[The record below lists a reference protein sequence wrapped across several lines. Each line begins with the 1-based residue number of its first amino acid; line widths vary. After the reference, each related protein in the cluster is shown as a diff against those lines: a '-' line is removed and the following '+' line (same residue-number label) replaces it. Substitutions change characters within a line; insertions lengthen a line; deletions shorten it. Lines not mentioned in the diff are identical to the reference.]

1 MKKVMEFVVGEFNVV
16 SLGLRIKRLDR
27 IWLNILVLLVVMVVE
42 FIIVLFR
49 DYKHNIVP
57 SPEKFKDLRN
67 NFNNHLPAVLSP
79 FQQISLSFIPSLP
92 LP

>member
-1 MKKVMEFVVGEFNVV
+1 MVWSVELVKKVMEFVVGEFNVV

-49 DYKHNIVP
+49 DYKHYIVT
-57 SPEKFKDLRN
+57 SPEKFKD
-67 NFNNHLPAVLSP
+67 
-79 FQQISLSFIPSLP
+79 
-92 LP
+92 